1 MEVSGESGVAYSSW
15 LNQVERWFSELT
27 TKKLRRATHRSVD
40 ELRRDIEDWV
50 EHWNAN
56 PRPFVWRKTADQ
68 ILDSL
73 ASYLTRIN
81 DSRH

>member
-1 MEVSGESGVAYSSW
+1 MAEPGRTLV
-15 LNQVERWFSELT
+15 SELT
-27 TKKLRRATHRSVD
+27 TKKLRRATPRSVA
-40 ELRRDIEDWV
+40 ELCLDIEDWV

-73 ASYLTRIN
+73 A
-81 DSRH
+81 